1 MFINY
6 CPTYGVSINTYRSPR
21 GYANSDVI
29 GLADDI
35 LGYQPGSCPLEGAKD
50 ALEDGSLWQDF
61 DAQLLEL
68 LHDAITTYEKSKIP
82 ALCRHNWSEP

>member
-1 MFINY
+1 MIKFTWYSISL
-6 CPTYGVSINTYRSPR
+6 GADINTYRSPR

-35 LGYQPGSCPLEGAKD
+35 LGYQPGSCPLKGAKD
-50 ALEDGSLWQDF
+50 ALEDGSLWQHF

-68 LHDAITTYEKSKIP
+68 LHDAITTYEKSTTI
-82 ALCRHNWSEP
+82 L